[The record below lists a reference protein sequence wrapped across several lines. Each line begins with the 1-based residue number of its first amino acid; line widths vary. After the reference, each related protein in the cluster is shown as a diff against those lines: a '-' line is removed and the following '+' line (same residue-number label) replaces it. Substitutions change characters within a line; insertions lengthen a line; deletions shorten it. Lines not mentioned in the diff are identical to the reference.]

1 MGIKKVTLKKARG
14 LRGTTNWKELKSLTD
29 EEIKTAARLDLD
41 AQELGPIE
49 LKRFRRER
57 KE

>member
-1 MGIKKVTLKKARG
+1 VGTKKVTLKEARS

-49 LKRFRRER
+49 LKRFMRER

>member
-1 MGIKKVTLKKARG
+1 MGIKKVTSKEARG

-29 EEIKTAARLDLD
+29 EEIKAAARLDLN

-57 KE
+57 KK